1 MPKVTYSTRMKNA
14 LNKFDSKVAEKVLDS
29 LADDEDNGYQP
40 TNEENKLRERLLKC
54 LESYQRT
61 MHSLEN

>member
-1 MPKVTYSTRMKNA
+1 MPKVTYSFRMKSV
-14 LNKFDSKVAEKVLDS
+14 LNKFDSKDAEKVLDS
-29 LADDEDNGYQP
+29 LADDEDNGYVP

-61 MHSLEN
+61 MYYLEN

>member
-1 MPKVTYSTRMKNA
+1 MPKVTYSVRMKSV
-14 LNKFDSKVAEKVLDS
+14 LNKFDSKDAEKVLDS
-29 LADDEDNGYQP
+29 LADDEDNGYVP

-61 MHSLEN
+61 MYYLEN